1 MTIDDLTLAI
11 SIKMG
16 LDNTA
21 ASEDLL
27 QMQQWAK
34 EGIEYVQMETEVF
47 VSLGDLVLTI
57 GISDYR
63 LDSSVLAIIDRQIYG
78 TDGLHYLE
86 QTDSRTLLDLRR
98 QGGRL
103 ACRLFALSGND
114 LFMVE
119 GAPAVA
125 ETIRFTYVPAVD
137 WEGVSVGVGFDV
149 ELSDEAMGGIPTW
162 AQKAIEFYML
172 REAAIRDDKQL
183 GLTFEK
189 AQAMLDREVKL
200 IRRRILGKK
209 GRRLSPVRIGRTS
222 TDKRYPNGY
231 IPRSPGIDW

>member
-1 MTIDDLTLAI
+1 MTVDDLTLAV
-11 SIKMG
+11 SIKTG
-16 LDNTA
+16 LDNSDS
-21 ASEDLL
+21 SEDQL

-34 EGIEYVQMETEVF
+34 EGIERVQMKTEVF

-63 LDSSVLAIIDRQIYG
+63 LDSSVLAIIDRQING

-114 LFMVE
+114 LLMVE
-119 GAPAVA
+119 GAPTVA

-137 WEGVSVGVGFDV
+137 WAAVSTLVGYDID
-149 ELSDEAMGGIPTW
+149 LSNEEMGGLPSW
-162 AQKAIEFYML
+162 AQKAVEYYML
-172 REAAIRDDKQL
+172 WQAAERDDKQV
-183 GLTFEK
+183 GLTAEK
-189 AQAMLDREVKL
+189 ARVFFEEECRE
-200 IRRRILGKK
+200 IRRRIRNKK
-209 GRRLSPVRIGRTS
+209 GHRLSPVRIGRTS
-222 TDKRYPNGY
+222 TDRRYPNGY
-231 IPRSPGIDW
+231 IPRTPGVDW